1 MAMWKY
7 TIEGGTA
14 LREAIDDGDTER
26 TVKCLLQCY
35 KELQNKLSD
44 EDMEDYE
51 YDIADTIG
59 VLMLYKLSPDEDDE
73 ENINYYLAEFYDI
86 CDDVRAFV
94 SL

>member
-7 TIEGGTA
+7 TIQNGTA
-14 LREAIDDGDTER
+14 LREAIYDGNTEQ

-35 KELQNKLSD
+35 KELRDKLSD

-59 VLMLYKLSPDEDDE
+59 VLMSYEMCPCEDDE
-73 ENINYYLAEFYDI
+73 ENINYYLTEFYDI
-86 CDDVRAFV
+86 CDDVRAFIK
-94 SL
+94 L